1 MRRFKISGMGKYILA
16 IGMIIAP
23 AASWAQR
30 MIKVSGTVMNVADKK
45 HKIPFTDIIVHIYS
59 CKTVAEAEDLSKQLK
74 SNAATPEEV
83 TAFYV
88 GDELAETDANGY
100 YEILVPD
107 NGALVFKAGMN
118 DPILERVNNRMQ
130 INVEI
135 SDGIM
140 LGNVMVTAKLKE
152 IQPEPKAS
160 RLIGNHFYPYNS
172 FVIPQNQGNTYSRL
186 IIQPYVLNCETNDTV
201 AFLRPMVYDGKE
213 FHLTQIRKMGYDLKR
228 DPLEPYIMK
237 EPLTKER
244 MTIHWQDTVVVPDAK
259 VNYSCYADFCIE
271 DYNSVPFRK
280 IFQLNTCANKRPLKF
295 LDYQLNVNELD
306 LSRYPE
312 RAQVEKRNTEDRV
325 ELSFEISSDQL
336 TDDPKNQ
343 QNLNLIGEKL
353 KMILNEPGAMLKE
366 FHLIG
371 TASPEGSY
379 QSNLQLAEKRMKRV
393 QEQIMQVIPS
403 YTAERVYQ
411 NPQAKVA
418 AWSEV
423 AGLMEADGKSG
434 LAERINRVL
443 ERYPDQMAQQGKNIR
458 AFAEYKK
465 EIVPYLEKLR
475 QVKYKCRY
483 DIYREPT
490 DEEVMAKFQKEGIK
504 GIYTRYEYWKLFQML
519 NDDRTKEELAR
530 KAYRESLEMNQPWV
544 VPGNL
549 LAVMYLKRDTTDT
562 SVLEPL
568 INRTV
573 FTVDYERTNP
583 NTGRKEIVNPIEV
596 VANQLNMYIRKGDFE
611 NASVMAKLIPDGE
624 TKYDLTKAYAWA
636 LGGYFQQGGA
646 SEEENARARHTFDT
660 ICRSSERNAIVMHL
674 ALETPEG
681 NRTAETML
689 AHQSMEDAVMWYLKA
704 VVAARKGDSGL
715 TDAALCLMR
724 AFNLD
729 KKLMA
734 TAQND
739 GEFDKEIME
748 TALDLYNHQ

>member
-1 MRRFKISGMGKYILA
+1 MRKFKIPGIGKYILA
-16 IGMIIAP
+16 IGMAVAP

-45 HKIPFTDIIVHIYS
+45 HKVPFSDIAVHIYS

-74 SNAATPEEV
+74 SNAATPDEL

-118 DPILERVNNRMQ
+118 EPILERVNNRMQ

-201 AFLRPMVYDGKE
+201 AFLRPLVYDGKE
-213 FHLTQIRKMGYDLKR
+213 FHRTQIRKMGYDLKR
-228 DPLEPYIMK
+228 DPLEPYIQK

-244 MTIHWQDTVVVPDAK
+244 MTIHWQDTVVVPDVQ

-271 DYNSVPFRK
+271 DYNSIPFRK

-353 KMILNEPGAMLKE
+353 KLILNEPGAMLKE

-379 QSNLQLAEKRMKRV
+379 QTNLQLAEKRMKRV

-423 AGLMEADGKSG
+423 ADLMKADGKEE
-434 LAERINRVL
+434 LAERIGRVIDQ
-443 ERYPDQMAQQGKNIR
+443 YPGQMAQQGKNIR

-475 QVKYKCRY
+475 QVEYKCRY

-490 DEEVMAKFQKEGIK
+490 DEEVMAKFRKEGFK

-519 NDDRTKEELAR
+519 KDDRTKEELAK
-530 KAYRESLEMNQPWV
+530 KAYRESLEMKQPWV

-568 INRTV
+568 IDRTV
-573 FTVDYERTNP
+573 FTVDYERTDP

-611 NASVMAKLIPDGE
+611 NASVMAKLIPDSATE
-624 TKYDLTKAYAWA
+624 YDLTKAYAWA
-636 LGGYFQQGGA
+636 LGGYFLQGGDNT
-646 SEEENARARHTFDT
+646 EENERARRTFDT
-660 ICRSSERNAIVMHL
+660 ICQSSERNAIVMHL

-729 KKLMA
+729 KKLIA

>member
-1 MRRFKISGMGKYILA
+1 MRKFKIPGIGKYILA
-16 IGMIIAP
+16 IGMAVAP

-45 HKIPFTDIIVHIYS
+45 HKVPFSDIAVHIYS

-74 SNAATPEEV
+74 SNAATPDEL

-118 DPILERVNNRMQ
+118 EPILERVNNRMQ

-201 AFLRPMVYDGKE
+201 AFLRPLVYDGKE
-213 FHLTQIRKMGYDLKR
+213 FHRTQIRKMGYDLKR
-228 DPLEPYIMK
+228 DPLEPYIQK

-244 MTIHWQDTVVVPDAK
+244 MTIHWQDTVVVPDVQ

-271 DYNSVPFRK
+271 DYNSIPFRK

-295 LDYQLNVNELD
+295 LEYQLNVNELD

-353 KMILNEPGAMLKE
+353 KLILNEPGAMLKE

-379 QSNLQLAEKRMKRV
+379 QTNLQLAEKRMKRV

-423 AGLMEADGKSG
+423 ADLMKADGKEE
-434 LAERINRVL
+434 LAERIGRVIDQ
-443 ERYPDQMAQQGKNIR
+443 YPGQMAQQGKNIR

-475 QVKYKCRY
+475 QVEYKCRY

-490 DEEVMAKFQKEGIK
+490 DEEVMAKFRKEGFK

-519 NDDRTKEELAR
+519 KDDRTKEELAK
-530 KAYRESLEMNQPWV
+530 KAYRESLEMKQPWV

-568 INRTV
+568 IDRTV
-573 FTVDYERTNP
+573 FTVDYERTDP

-611 NASVMAKLIPDGE
+611 NASVMAKLIPDSATE
-624 TKYDLTKAYAWA
+624 YDLTKAYAWA
-636 LGGYFQQGGA
+636 LGGYFLQGGDNT
-646 SEEENARARHTFDT
+646 EENERARRTFDT
-660 ICRSSERNAIVMHL
+660 ICQSSERNAIVMHL

-729 KKLMA
+729 KKLIA

>member
-1 MRRFKISGMGKYILA
+1 MGKYILA
-16 IGMIIAP
+16 IGMAITP

-45 HKIPFTDIIVHIYS
+45 HKIPFTDITVHIYS

-201 AFLRPMVYDGKE
+201 AFLRPLVYDGKE
-213 FHLTQIRKMGYDLKR
+213 FHRTQIRKMGYDLKR
-228 DPLEPYIMK
+228 DPLEPYIQK

-244 MTIHWQDTVVVPDAK
+244 MTIHWQDTVVVPDVQ

-271 DYNSVPFRK
+271 DYNSIPFRK

-295 LDYQLNVNELD
+295 LEYQLNVNELD

-353 KMILNEPGAMLKE
+353 KLILNEPGAMLKE

-379 QSNLQLAEKRMKRV
+379 QTNLQLAEKRMKRV

-423 AGLMEADGKSG
+423 ADLMKADGKEE
-434 LAERINRVL
+434 LAERIGRVIDQ
-443 ERYPDQMAQQGKNIR
+443 YPGQMAQQGKNIR

-475 QVKYKCRY
+475 QVEYKCRY

-490 DEEVMAKFQKEGIK
+490 DEEVMAKFRKEGFK

-519 NDDRTKEELAR
+519 KDDRTKEELAK
-530 KAYRESLEMNQPWV
+530 KAYRESLEMKQPWV

-568 INRTV
+568 IDRTV
-573 FTVDYERTNP
+573 FTVDYERTDP

-611 NASVMAKLIPDGE
+611 NASVMAKLIPDSATE
-624 TKYDLTKAYAWA
+624 YDLTKAYAWA
-636 LGGYFQQGGA
+636 LGGYFLQGGDNT
-646 SEEENARARHTFDT
+646 EENERARRTFDT
-660 ICRSSERNAIVMHL
+660 ICQSSERNAIVMHL

-729 KKLMA
+729 KKLIA

>member
-1 MRRFKISGMGKYILA
+1 MRKFKIPGIGKYILA
-16 IGMIIAP
+16 IGMAVAP

-45 HKIPFTDIIVHIYS
+45 HKVPFSDIAVHIYS

-74 SNAATPEEV
+74 SNAATPDEL

-118 DPILERVNNRMQ
+118 EPILERVNNRMQ

-423 AGLMEADGKSG
+423 AGLMEADGKEE
-434 LAERINRVL
+434 LAERIGRVIDQ
-443 ERYPDQMAQQGKNIR
+443 YPGQMAQQGKNIR

-573 FTVDYERTNP
+573 FTVNYERTNP

-611 NASVMAKLIPDGE
+611 NASVMAKLIPDKE

>member
-1 MRRFKISGMGKYILA
+1 MRKFKISGMGKYILA

-45 HKIPFTDIIVHIYS
+45 HKVPFTDITVQIYS
-59 CKTVAEAEDLSKQLK
+59 CKTVAEAEDLSKQLSK
-74 SNAATPEEV
+74 NAATPEEV

-118 DPILERVNNRMQ
+118 DPILEKVNNRMQ

-160 RLIGNHFYPYNS
+160 RLIGNHFYPHNS
-172 FVIPQNQGNTYSRL
+172 FVIPKNQGNTYSRL
-186 IIQPYVLNCETNDTV
+186 IIQPYVLNCATNDTV
-201 AFLRPMVYDGKE
+201 AFLRPLVYDGKE
-213 FHLTQIRKMGYDLKR
+213 FHLTQTRKMGYDLKR
-228 DPLEPYIMK
+228 DPLEPYIM
-237 EPLTKER
+237 EQPLTKER
-244 MTIHWQDTVVVPDAK
+244 MMIHWQDTVVVPDAQ

-295 LDYQLNVNELD
+295 LDYQLNVKELD

-312 RAQVEKRNTEDRV
+312 RAQVEKRNTEDQV

-343 QNLNLIGEKL
+343 QSLNLIGEKL

-379 QSNLQLAEKRMKRV
+379 QSNLLLAEKRMKRV
-393 QEQIMQVIPS
+393 QERIMQVLPS

-423 AGLMEADGKSG
+423 VDLMEADGKSE
-434 LAERINRVL
+434 LAGRISRVL

-465 EIVPYLEKLR
+465 EIVPYLEMLR

-490 DEEVMAKFQKEGIK
+490 DEEVMAKFEKEGTE

-519 NDDRTKEELAR
+519 KEDRTKEELAK

-549 LAVMYLKRDTTDT
+549 LAAMYLKRDTTDT

-573 FTVDYERTNP
+573 FTVNYERTNP

-611 NASVMAKLIPDGE
+611 NASVMAKLIPDSE
-624 TKYDLTKAYAWA
+624 TEYDLTKAYAWA

-646 SEEENARARHTFDT
+646 SEEENARARRTFDT
-660 ICRSSERNAIVMHL
+660 ICRSSERNAIVMYL

-689 AHQSMEDAVMWYLKA
+689 AQQSLEDAVMWYLKA

-729 KKLMA
+729 KKLIA

-739 GEFDKEIME
+739 GEFNKEIME

>member
-1 MRRFKISGMGKYILA
+1 MRKFKIPGMGKYILA
-16 IGMIIAP
+16 IGMAITP

-45 HKIPFTDIIVHIYS
+45 HKVPFTDITVHIYS

-172 FVIPQNQGNTYSRL
+172 FVIPENQGNTYSRL

-336 TDDPKNQ
+336 TDDPKNR

-418 AWSEV
+418 AWNEV
-423 AGLMEADGKSG
+423 ADLMEADGKSG

-573 FTVDYERTNP
+573 FTVNYERTNP
-583 NTGRKEIVNPIEV
+583 NTGRKETVNPIEV

-611 NASVMAKLIPDGE
+611 NASVMAKLIPDSE

-636 LGGYFQQGGA
+636 LGGYFQQGGDRA
-646 SEEENARARHTFDT
+646 EENARARHTFDT
-660 ICRSSERNAIVMHL
+660 ICQSSERNAIVMYL

>member
-1 MRRFKISGMGKYILA
+1 MRKFKIPGMGKYILA
-16 IGMIIAP
+16 IGMAITP

-45 HKIPFTDIIVHIYS
+45 HKIPFTDITVHIYS

-201 AFLRPMVYDGKE
+201 AFLRPLVYDGKE
-213 FHLTQIRKMGYDLKR
+213 FHRTQIRKMGYDLKR
-228 DPLEPYIMK
+228 DPLEPYIQK

-244 MTIHWQDTVVVPDAK
+244 MTIHWQDTVVVPDVQ

-271 DYNSVPFRK
+271 DYNSIPFRK

-295 LDYQLNVNELD
+295 LEYQLNVNELD

-353 KMILNEPGAMLKE
+353 KLILNEPGAMLKE

-379 QSNLQLAEKRMKRV
+379 QTNLQLAEKRMKRV

-423 AGLMEADGKSG
+423 ADLMKADGKEE
-434 LAERINRVL
+434 LAERIGRVIDQ
-443 ERYPDQMAQQGKNIR
+443 YPGQMAQQGKNIR

-475 QVKYKCRY
+475 QVEYKCRY

-490 DEEVMAKFQKEGIK
+490 DEEVMAKFRKEGFK

-519 NDDRTKEELAR
+519 KDDRTKEELAK
-530 KAYRESLEMNQPWV
+530 KAYRESLEMKQPWV

-568 INRTV
+568 IDRTV
-573 FTVDYERTNP
+573 FTVDYERTDP

-611 NASVMAKLIPDGE
+611 NASVMAKLIPDSATE
-624 TKYDLTKAYAWA
+624 YDLTKAYAWA
-636 LGGYFQQGGA
+636 LGGYFLQGGDNT
-646 SEEENARARHTFDT
+646 EENERARRTFDT
-660 ICRSSERNAIVMHL
+660 ICQSSERNAIVMHL

-729 KKLMA
+729 KKLIA

>member
-1 MRRFKISGMGKYILA
+1 MRKFKIPGIGKYILA
-16 IGMIIAP
+16 IGMAVAP

-45 HKIPFTDIIVHIYS
+45 HKVPFSDIAVHIYS

-74 SNAATPEEV
+74 SNAATPDEL

-118 DPILERVNNRMQ
+118 EPILERVNNRMQ

-271 DYNSVPFRK
+271 DYNSIPFRK

-295 LDYQLNVNELD
+295 LEYQLNVNELD

-379 QSNLQLAEKRMKRV
+379 QTNLQLAEKRMKRV

-423 AGLMEADGKSG
+423 ADLMKADGKEE
-434 LAERINRVL
+434 LAERIGRVIDQ
-443 ERYPDQMAQQGKNIR
+443 YPGQMAQQGKNIR

-475 QVKYKCRY
+475 QVEYKCRY

-490 DEEVMAKFQKEGIK
+490 DEEVMAKFRKEGFK

-519 NDDRTKEELAR
+519 KDDRTKEELAK
-530 KAYRESLEMNQPWV
+530 KAYRESLEMKQPWV

-568 INRTV
+568 IDRTV
-573 FTVDYERTNP
+573 FTVDYERTDP

-611 NASVMAKLIPDGE
+611 NASVMAKLIPDSATE
-624 TKYDLTKAYAWA
+624 YDLTKAYAWA
-636 LGGYFQQGGA
+636 LGGYFLQGGDNT
-646 SEEENARARHTFDT
+646 EENERARRTFDT
-660 ICRSSERNAIVMHL
+660 ICQSSERNAIVMHL

-729 KKLMA
+729 KKLIA

>member
-1 MRRFKISGMGKYILA
+1 MGKYILA
-16 IGMIIAP
+16 IGMAITP

-45 HKIPFTDIIVHIYS
+45 HKIPFTDITVHIYS

-423 AGLMEADGKSG
+423 AGLMEADGKEE
-434 LAERINRVL
+434 LAERIGRVIDQ
-443 ERYPDQMAQQGKNIR
+443 YPGQMAQQGKNIR

-573 FTVDYERTNP
+573 FTVDYERTDP

-611 NASVMAKLIPDGE
+611 NASVMAKLIPDSATE
-624 TKYDLTKAYAWA
+624 YDLTKAYAWA
-636 LGGYFQQGGA
+636 LGGYFLQGGDNT
-646 SEEENARARHTFDT
+646 EENERARRTFDT
-660 ICRSSERNAIVMHL
+660 ICQSSERNAIVMHL

-729 KKLMA
+729 KKLIA